1 MSRYCRF
8 PDVTNAASIYIQ
20 SAINNKLSEYPLQVK
35 FQIDEYGLLRKTLV
49 PTSLISAMWYQLYLA
64 VIGEIKL
71 RRCAICEKWENM
83 EGHRVNWSKHA
94 ACANNERVKRS
105 RGKKT

>member
-1 MSRYCRF
+1 M
-8 PDVTNAASIYIQ
+8 
-20 SAINNKLSEYPLQVK
+20 
-35 FQIDEYGLLRKTLV
+35 DEDGLLRKTLV
-49 PTSLISAMWYQLYLA
+49 PTSLLSAMWYQLYLA

-71 RRCAICEKWENM
+71 RRCAICWKWENM

-105 RGKKT
+105 RSKKA

>member
-1 MSRYCRF
+1 MICIFAFR
-8 PDVTNAASIYIQ
+8 AL
-20 SAINNKLSEYPLQVK
+20 KM
-35 FQIDEYGLLRKTLV
+35 DEDGLLRKTLM
-49 PTSLISAMWYQLYLA
+49 PMSLLSAMWYQLYLA

-71 RRCAICEKWENM
+71 RQCAICGKWESM

-105 RGKKT
+105 RSKKA